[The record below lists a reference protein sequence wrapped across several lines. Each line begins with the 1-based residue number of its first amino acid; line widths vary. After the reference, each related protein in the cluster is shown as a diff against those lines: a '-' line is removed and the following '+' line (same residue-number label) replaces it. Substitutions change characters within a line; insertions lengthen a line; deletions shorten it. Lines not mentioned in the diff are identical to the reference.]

1 MAGKEKY
8 LKNQSL
14 AEHTE
19 SIEKDNNLFS
29 GSAGNQKCFN
39 SAISVNSSEAGERQK
54 INSVNSA
61 SSVRDI
67 MLFIR

>member
-8 LKNQSL
+8 LKNQPL

-19 SIEKDNNLFS
+19 STEKDNNLFS

-39 SAISVNSSEAGERQK
+39 FAI
-54 INSVNSA
+54 SVNSA